1 MHKAKHGLVRSRSA
15 KPDKS
20 SGSHKAVIILSSGNC
35 QAVNK
40 QYSGILQTV
49 IMHYSTLSS
58 KVSKKDFNSVPII
71 DCHLP
76 TKKSL
81 KKFLE
86 TIIVGFGQTDALGL
100 SPNFVPSDTITYKF
114 RLTPPKYCTKKP
126 MLFLASMGGTGLAH
140 HILF

>member
-49 IMHYSTLSS
+49 IMNYSTLSS

-76 TKKSL
+76 SKKSL
-81 KKFLE
+81 KNFLE

-114 RLTPPKYCTKKP
+114 RLTPQKIAQKNRCY
-126 MLFLASMGGTGLAH
+126 F
-140 HILF
+140 